1 MHRNQIDEFVIS
13 YSSSIDTFV
22 NSKML
27 GINPHAA
34 AGKIRAGS
42 MENIMEEL
50 PPVEDHRTRVGAI
63 RREKTRNR
71 LLECALAVFAEKG
84 PDAPMID
91 DFIAA
96 AGVARGTF
104 YNYFRTTADLLSAVA
119 GESSDEVLAVIDP
132 LVRGIEDPA
141 QRVVVGS
148 RLYMQMA
155 TRYPLWGAFITRV
168 GTKRGS
174 RGRLLDE
181 YLTRDLQLGLEAG
194 RFKVADVVVARDMAL
209 GSIRYGIETLLSEE
223 APADYTEQSMC
234 ALMQAFGIPAEEA
247 RALAYA
253 PIADCP
259 EPRGAIF
266 ERIGHVREVG
276 AKVDQ

>member
-1 MHRNQIDEFVIS
+1 
-13 YSSSIDTFV
+13 
-22 NSKML
+22 
-27 GINPHAA
+27 
-34 AGKIRAGS
+34 
-42 MENIMEEL
+42 MEEL
-50 PPVEDHRTRVGAI
+50 PSVEDHRTRVGAM

-71 LLECALAVFAEKG
+71 LLESALAVFAEKG

-132 LVRGIEDPA
+132 LVREIEDPA

-148 RLYMQMA
+148 RLYMHMA
-155 TRYPLWGAFITRV
+155 LRYPLWGAFITRV

-181 YLTRDLQLGLEAG
+181 YLTRDLRLGLEAR
-194 RFKVADVVVARDMAL
+194 RFKVADVVVARDIAL
-209 GSIRYGIETLLSEE
+209 GSIRYGIETLLSED

-266 ERIGHVREVG
+266 ERIGRVREVS
-276 AKVDQ
+276 AKADQ

>member
-1 MHRNQIDEFVIS
+1 
-13 YSSSIDTFV
+13 
-22 NSKML
+22 
-27 GINPHAA
+27 
-34 AGKIRAGS
+34 
-42 MENIMEEL
+42 
-50 PPVEDHRTRVGAI
+50 
-63 RREKTRNR
+63 
-71 LLECALAVFAEKG
+71 
-84 PDAPMID
+84 MID

-104 YNYFRTTADLLSAVA
+104 YNYFRTTAELLSAVA

-132 LVRGIEDPA
+132 LVRAIDDPA

-148 RLYMQMA
+148 RLYMRMA
-155 TRYPLWGAFITRV
+155 LRYPLWGAFITRV

-181 YLTRDLQLGLEAG
+181 YLTRDLQT
-194 RFKVADVVVARDMAL
+194 RTRS
-209 GSIRYGIETLLSEE
+209 GSIQRRRCGGGTRYCAWARFTYGIETLLSED

-234 ALMQAFGIPAEEA
+234 ALMHAFGIAAKEA
-247 RALAYA
+247 RKLAYA

-266 ERIGHVREVG
+266 ERIGRVREMSG
-276 AKVDQ
+276 TVDQ